1 MKVVLQR
8 VKNASVTVEEEETG
22 AINNGLLL
30 LIGIHEKDTEELVR
44 WICNKILNLRVFD
57 DEEGKMN
64 YSVKDIEGD
73 LLLVSQ
79 FTLYGDARKGN
90 RPSYVQA
97 AGPEK
102 AERLYNRMIDYLKRN
117 ADLKVETGRFGA
129 HMNVAL
135 CNDGPVTIILE
146 K

>member
-8 VKNASVTVEEEETG
+8 VKNASVTVREKQTG
-22 AINNGLLL
+22 AIGKGLLL
-30 LIGIHEKDTEELVR
+30 LVGIHEEDTDEEMK
-44 WICNKILNLRVFD
+44 WMCKKILNLRIFD

-64 YSVKDIEGD
+64 YSVKDVEGE
-73 LLLVSQ
+73 LMVVSQ

-97 AGPEK
+97 ARPEK
-102 AERLYNRMIDYLKRN
+102 AEQLYNRMIDYLKEGT
-117 ADLKVETGRFGA
+117 DLKVETGIFGA
-129 HMNVAL
+129 HMDVAL

>member
-8 VKNASVTVEEEETG
+8 VKNASVTVGGGEIG
-22 AINNGLLL
+22 AIEKGLLL
-30 LIGIHEKDTEELVR
+30 LVGVHEEDTEEQME

-64 YSVKDIEGD
+64 YSVTDIGVD
-73 LLLVSQ
+73 LLVVSQ

-102 AERLYNRMIDYLKRN
+102 AEKLYNQMISYLKKH
-117 ADLKVETGRFGA
+117 ADLKVGTGKFGA
-129 HMNVAL
+129 HMDVSL

>member
-8 VKNASVTVEEEETG
+8 VKNASVTVREKHTG
-22 AINNGLLL
+22 AIGKGLLL
-30 LIGIHEKDTEELVR
+30 LVGIHEEDTDEEMK
-44 WICNKILNLRVFD
+44 WMCKKILNLRIFD

-64 YSVKDIEGD
+64 YSVKDVEGE
-73 LLLVSQ
+73 LMVVSQ

-97 AGPEK
+97 ARPEK
-102 AERLYNRMIDYLKRN
+102 AEQLYNRMIDYLKEGT
-117 ADLKVETGRFGA
+117 DLKVETGIFGA
-129 HMNVAL
+129 HMDVAL